1 MNLEF
6 AFDQSP
12 VVFEQKELVGE
23 NRIIHERALI
33 RAQRYLI
40 AEAELLE
47 SIIEI
52 DKSRLYENF
61 GLTYLTPYCVQFLG
75 LSEDVAA
82 TFVRVARK
90 TYEVPEL
97 KAAIEEGK
105 LTVTKAKTITSVI
118 NSGNQEAW
126 IKKAVAYDSPKAM
139 KPEKAKI
146 EGPNRVRFEFDLTE
160 EQAELFRR
168 AQDILSQKTGT
179 SVSLSETQGELL
191 KCFLDRY
198 DPVRRAQR
206 QMQRD
211 TQKKTQRKTN
221 QMDPSRDRSEPK
233 TPNKTLPS
241 IKARTETRTKIKA
254 EVIHAVN
261 LRDQGKCQARLP
273 DGRSCGQSKWVH
285 YHHIIPK
292 SKGGKDITENLITLC
307 SAHHRIWHARE

>member
-12 VVFEQKELVGE
+12 VVFEQKELVGI
-23 NRIIHERALI
+23 NKIIHERALI
-33 RAQRYLI
+33 RAQRYLS

-52 DKSRLYENF
+52 DNSRLYENF
-61 GLTYLTPYCVQFLG
+61 GLTYLTPYCVKFLG

-126 IKKAVAYDSPKAM
+126 IKKAETLSKSKLEKAVAYDSPKSI

-146 EGPNRVRFEFDLTE
+146 EGPNRVRYEYDLTE
-160 EQAELFRR
+160 EEAELFRR
-168 AQDILSQKTGT
+168 AQDILSQKKGK
-179 SVSLSETQGELL
+179 SVSLSETQVELL
-191 KCFLDRY
+191 KCFLDKH
-198 DPVRRAQR
+198 DPVRKAQR
-206 QMQRD
+206 Q
-211 TQKKTQRKTN
+211 KAKA
-221 QMDPSRDRSEPK
+221 DPSRDRSEKK
-233 TPNKTLPS
+233 TPHSTR
-241 IKARTETRTKIKA
+241 ARAETRTKIKTK
-254 EVIHAVN
+254 VIHVVN
-261 LRDQGKCQARLP
+261 LRDQGKCQAQLP
-273 DGRSCGQSKWVH
+273 DGRMCGQSKWVH
-285 YHHIIPK
+285 FHHIIPK
-292 SKGGKDITENLITLC
+292 AKGGKDTAENLITLC
-307 SAHHRIWHARE
+307 SAHHRIWHTQE

>member
-1 MNLEF
+1 MSLEF
-6 AFDQSP
+6 AFDQFP

-61 GLTYLTPYCVQFLG
+61 GLTHLTPYCVQFLG
-75 LSEDVAA
+75 LSENVAA

-97 KAAIEEGK
+97 KTAIEEGK
-105 LTVTKAKTITSVI
+105 LTVTKAKAITSVI
-118 NSGNQEAW
+118 NSDNQQDW
-126 IKKAVAYDSPKAM
+126 IKKAETLSKSKLEIEVAYNSPKSI

-146 EGPNRVRFEFDLTE
+146 EGPDRVRYEFDLTE
-160 EQAELFRR
+160 KEAELFRR

-198 DPVRRAQR
+198 DPVRKAQR
-206 QMQRD
+206 
-211 TQKKTQRKTN
+211 KTQRKTN
-221 QMDPSRDRSEPK
+221 KMDPSRDRSEKK
-233 TPNKTLPS
+233 TPPS
-241 IKARTETRTKIKA
+241 TKARTETRTRIKA

-261 LRDQGKCQARLP
+261 LRDQGKCQAQLP
-273 DGRSCGQSKWVH
+273 DGRMCGQSKWLH

-292 SKGGKDITENLITLC
+292 AKGGKDTVENLITLC